1 MTITLVGHSGYV
13 GQNIKK
19 ATNSLVLENLYL
31 IDRKTSNLDF
41 KNYILNSDVVIN
53 CAAVQ
58 RTLYDDFESFYPN
71 FELTKKIV
79 QNLSENSRLI
89 FVSSI
94 HYKSKSSF
102 GIVRN
107 MEEEYIKN
115 YVKYFTIYHL
125 PYTFGPFGKPNFNN
139 VFNTFINS
147 VSNNHEILLNDYT
160 KIFPL
165 VSINDIAISIVSD
178 IKKNLNIVD
187 DFEVY
192 NTTLPNFIYLLSK
205 IRQGE
210 ISSEP
215 IFNKLEDAYNWY
227 KKK

>member
-1 MTITLVGHSGYV
+1 MTITIVGHSGYV

-19 ATNSLVLENLYL
+19 FTNSLILENLFL

-41 KNYILNSDVVIN
+41 KNYITNSDIVIN

-58 RTLYDDFESFYPN
+58 RTLNNDFESFYPN

-89 FVSSI
+89 FISSI
-94 HYKSKSSF
+94 HYNSKSPF
-102 GIVRN
+102 GTVRN

-115 YVKYFTIYHL
+115 YVKSFTIYHL
-125 PYTFGPFGKPNFNN
+125 PYTFGPFGKSNYNN
-139 VFNTFINS
+139 VFNTFINNIA
-147 VSNNHEILLNDYT
+147 NNYEILLNDYSN
-160 KIFPL
+160 IFPL
-165 VSINDIAISIVSD
+165 VSINNIAIRIVSD
-178 IKKNLNIVD
+178 INKNLNIVD

-210 ISSEP
+210 LSNEP
-215 IFNKLEDAYNWY
+215 IFKELEDAFNWY